1 MWIIL
6 FNALDDFGVKEL
18 NMGVN
23 VHNQAEI
30 DVAKRKVA
38 DEALH
43 GALRIAGL
51 AGVLTSNGYL
61 VSERCAST
69 ARSGVVGCA
78 EWSILSWFA
87 YSIFIFLS
95 LSPVIVASSISAPR
109 PGRHAHQLHPRGDAA
124 CPPGAP

>member
-18 NMGVN
+18 HNGVASLQD
-23 VHNQAEI
+23 QAEI
-30 DVAKRKVA
+30 DGAKRKVA

-61 VSERCAST
+61 VSRRCPA
-69 ARSGVVGCA
+69 C
-78 EWSILSWFA
+78 IFHFA
-87 YSIFIFLS
+87 
-95 LSPVIVASSISAPR
+95 
-109 PGRHAHQLHPRGDAA
+109 PGTRL
-124 CPPGAP
+124 

>member
-1 MWIIL
+1 MESPSCQAVSSCASDATYHVMWIIL

-61 VSERCAST
+61 VSELCASSAPSWGT
-69 ARSGVVGCA
+69 
-78 EWSILSWFA
+78 LSASYFCLLPA
-87 YSIFIFLS
+87 CLLTRFFFPF
-95 LSPVIVASSISAPR
+95 LSPVL
-109 PGRHAHQLHPRGDAA
+109 RHFA
-124 CPPGAP
+124 

>member
-61 VSERCAST
+61 VSE
-69 ARSGVVGCA
+69 
-78 EWSILSWFA
+78 
-87 YSIFIFLS
+87 
-95 LSPVIVASSISAPR
+95 
-109 PGRHAHQLHPRGDAA
+109 
-124 CPPGAP
+124 

>member
-69 ARSGVVGCA
+69 ARPGVVGCA
-78 EWSILSWFA
+78 ECSILSWFA

-95 LSPVIVASSISAPR
+95 LAGNRCRGYLSASIRLSCSSA
-109 PGRHAHQLHPRGDAA
+109 AS
-124 CPPGAP
+124 